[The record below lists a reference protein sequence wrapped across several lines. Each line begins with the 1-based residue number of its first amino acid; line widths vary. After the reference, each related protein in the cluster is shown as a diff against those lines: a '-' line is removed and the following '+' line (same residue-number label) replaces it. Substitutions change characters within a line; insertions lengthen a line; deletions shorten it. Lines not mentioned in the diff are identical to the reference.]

1 MGCGG
6 ESAAGCEGSTQARI
20 SRNHLSNVQQ
30 AQARGPDCISCRC
43 LWHYPGEWVVG
54 LQEAAAAMHSV
65 CNTGADSLK
74 VPHTLFVVGE
84 GAAISSC
91 PNVMEA
97 LKRVV
102 AILFSAGS
110 AGLRASSNYYLFL
123 LAVQQSLEVLKILY
137 PGERAATTL
146 TMAEQA
152 RHCSSNQTSTTLD
165 SDEKSRPQFLLSTS
179 SLQLERG

>member
-1 MGCGG
+1 
-6 ESAAGCEGSTQARI
+6 
-20 SRNHLSNVQQ
+20 
-30 AQARGPDCISCRC
+30 
-43 LWHYPGEWVVG
+43 
-54 LQEAAAAMHSV
+54 
-65 CNTGADSLK
+65 
-74 VPHTLFVVGE
+74 
-84 GAAISSC
+84 
-91 PNVMEA
+91 MEA

-123 LAVQQSLEVLKILY
+123 LAVQQSLEVLEILY
-137 PGERAATTL
+137 PAETAATTL